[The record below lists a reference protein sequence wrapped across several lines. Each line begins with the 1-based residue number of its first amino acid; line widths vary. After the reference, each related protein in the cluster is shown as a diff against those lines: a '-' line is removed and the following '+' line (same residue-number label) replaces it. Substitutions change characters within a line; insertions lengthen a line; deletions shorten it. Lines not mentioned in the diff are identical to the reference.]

1 MYDYTHYR
9 TQTALRDLD
18 RLFGTGGQTPTI
30 CTWRLL
36 CHKGTAK
43 QYIWNPSS
51 ASEDRDRAIAAAR
64 SSLVEPVGVVH
75 IRRNDPPA
83 DQQA

>member
-9 TQTALRDLD
+9 AQAALRDLV
-18 RLFGTGGQTPTI
+18 RLFGTGRQTTTI
-30 CTWRLL
+30 STWRLL

-43 QYIWNPSS
+43 QYLWNPSS
-51 ASEDRDRAIAAAR
+51 ATEDRDRAIAAAL
-64 SSLVEPVGVVH
+64 SSLTESAEVTH